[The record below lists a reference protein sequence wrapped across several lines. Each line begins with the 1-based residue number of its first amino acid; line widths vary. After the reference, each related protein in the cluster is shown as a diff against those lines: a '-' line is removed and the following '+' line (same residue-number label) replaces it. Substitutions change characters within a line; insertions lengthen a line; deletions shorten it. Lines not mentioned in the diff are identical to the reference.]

1 VASITETDIK
11 AFIERINR
19 TVLVVHLVI
28 EKYLVPV
35 LTAYQQARSTAILWF
50 NGEQL
55 VPLGTQYTPTEAE
68 AIFPARQI
76 EDYPKV
82 KEEVL
87 AKWGISLDAYL
98 VVMPEPGNTVLA
110 RFGPMYCP
118 DMNAECL
125 IDHIPQFTY
134 LNCVGDKPP
143 EDKAAILA
151 ALMSDTDKLACAN
164 DTIQRIRFLVR
175 VNIETILSNLRDLA
189 IMALAFNEA
198 VQLPPRL
205 SLIIDSYAMEALN
218 KIDNIMSKRAGT
230 AFVLPPAIVI
240 SQVRDAYN
248 SVASLVQ
255 NLTSAVMA
263 RQAIKTPT

>member
-1 VASITETDIK
+1 MSSLSELDIK
-11 AFIERINR
+11 LFIERINH

-28 EKYLVPV
+28 EKYMVPV
-35 LTAYQQARSTAILWF
+35 LMAYQQSRSLVIYWF

-55 VPLGTQYTPTEAE
+55 TPLGTQYTPIEPEAL
-68 AIFPARQI
+68 FVARQI

-82 KEEVL
+82 REEVL
-87 AKWGISLDAYL
+87 SKWGISLDAYL
-98 VVMPEPGNTVLA
+98 TVTPEPGNPILA

-125 IDHIPQFTY
+125 IRRIPQFIY
-134 LNCVGDKPP
+134 LNCVGEKAP
-143 EDKAAILA
+143 ENPNAIMIEIL
-151 ALMSDTDKLACAN
+151 SDVNRLACAN
-164 DTIQRIRFLVR
+164 DTANRIRFLVR
-175 VNIETILSNLRDLA
+175 VDIETILSNLRDLA
-189 IMALAFNEA
+189 IAVLAFTEA

-205 SLIIDSYAMEALN
+205 SLIIDAYAMESLN
-218 KIDNIMSKRAGT
+218 KIDNIMSKRVGT
-230 AFVLPPAIVI
+230 VFVIPPALVI

-255 NLTSAVMA
+255 TLTSAIMA

>member
-1 VASITETDIK
+1 VASISELDIK
-11 AFIERINR
+11 SFIERINH

-55 VPLGTQYTPTEAE
+55 TPLGTQFTPTEAE
-68 AIFPARQI
+68 ALFVARQI

-87 AKWGISLDAYL
+87 AKWGMSLDAYL
-98 VVMPEPGNTVLA
+98 TVSPEPGNTVLA
-110 RFGPMYCP
+110 RFGPLYCP
-118 DMNAECL
+118 DMKTECL

-134 LNCVGDKPP
+134 MNCVGDKPP
-143 EDKAAILA
+143 EDKGAILV
-151 ALMSDTDKLACAN
+151 ALMSDANKLACAN
-164 DTIQRIRFLVR
+164 DTIQSIRFLVK
-175 VNIETILSNLRDLA
+175 VDIEAILSNLRDLA
-189 IMALAFNEA
+189 IMAMAFNEA

-205 SLIIDSYAMEALN
+205 SLIIDAYAMEALN
-218 KIDNIMSKRAGT
+218 KIDNIMSKRAGA
-230 AFVLPPAIVI
+230 AFVLPPAMVV

-263 RQAIKTPT
+263 RQAIKPPT